1 MNKIYVQRK
10 VEIWIEDVYN
20 VKDLSEDELEKA
32 INYDIDSESSEALWE
47 SQIDLGP
54 IEIYDEKWNLIKME
68 N

>member
-1 MNKIYVQRK
+1 MRIIVQRK
-10 VEIWIEDVYN
+10 VEIWVEDIYDIED
-20 VKDLSEDELEKA
+20 
-32 INYDIDSESSEALWE
+32 E